1 MSTINLKGDTSGQVA
16 VVVPAV
22 AGSNTF
28 TIPAET
34 GTARTTVSTGTVL
47 QIVRY
52 QTGAVATGATAI
64 PFDDTIPQITEG
76 VEFMTLAITP
86 KSAAS
91 LLIVEVVCMGSPSL
105 IDWVTVALFQDAIAS
120 SLAAV
125 YNYIGTNEAAPL
137 GFAYSATSG
146 STSARTF
153 RVRGGGT
160 ATTFT
165 FNGASSARRMG
176 GVSSSS
182 ITITEV
188 VP

>member
-47 QIVRY
+47 QVVNY

-125 YNYIGTNEAAPL
+125 YNYIGTNQAAPL

-160 ATTFT
+160 TTTFT